1 MTTRIHIVNLGPS
14 VVEAETST
22 TAPST
27 KLYHG
32 DSVNFYVYEGQEVI
46 VREVKLAT
54 IESPQSL
61 SKA

>member
-32 DSVNFYVYEGQEVI
+32 DSVNFCVYEGQEVT
-46 VREVKLAT
+46 VREVRVVQENSTQKV
-54 IESPQSL
+54 
-61 SKA
+61 